1 MKDAFKCLA
10 EHLQPCAACP
20 ENIEN
25 KVNKTIQNPIK
36 RSASINMDNYSSQHA
51 KRKFLQMPLAAINVK
66 TGEKESKVFVVDKH
80 ANLTLLRS
88 LLRKLFEKNKSNKL
102 LSKETFKAL
111 IQSCN
116 SDAEWDKLRYA
127 VAETTGFSQKQL
139 AHQFGISNPVT
150 RKAKVE
156 HALARALEIRK
167 NVELSQIKEEAV
179 LMSLGFDLAK
189 INSDIGTTDSSSS
202 KSESD
207 PNAEVENDSLQQEFL
222 QTNANSAQFHSKTM
236 SLINYWLI

>member
-1 MKDAFKCLA
+1 MA

-51 KRKFLQMPLAAINVK
+51 KRKFLQMPLAINVK
-66 TGEKESKVFVVDKH
+66 TGEKESKVFLVDKH

-116 SDAEWDKLRYA
+116 FDAERDKLHYA

-139 AHQFGISNPVT
+139 AHQFGISNPVN

-189 INSDIGTTDSSSS
+189 N
-202 KSESD
+202 
-207 PNAEVENDSLQQEFL
+207 
-222 QTNANSAQFHSKTM
+222 
-236 SLINYWLI
+236 

>member
-1 MKDAFKCLA
+1 MNSIYKREKLKKLSVFTVIPEGAISLFEGLSLVDYITTRQTICIAEHCQPCRDCLGLLNVAKVVANEGYWKMKDAFKCLA

-51 KRKFLQMPLAAINVK
+51 KRKFLQMPLAVINVK
-66 TGEKESKVFVVDKH
+66 TGEKESKVFLVDKH
-80 ANLTLLRS
+80 ANLTLLCS

-102 LSKETFKAL
+102 LSKETFTAL

-116 SDAEWDKLRYA
+116 SDAEQDKLCYA

-139 AHQFGISNPVT
+139 AHQLGMSNPVN

-156 HALARALEIRK
+156 HALARALEI
-167 NVELSQIKEEAV
+167 
-179 LMSLGFDLAK
+179 
-189 INSDIGTTDSSSS
+189 
-202 KSESD
+202 
-207 PNAEVENDSLQQEFL
+207 
-222 QTNANSAQFHSKTM
+222 
-236 SLINYWLI
+236 